1 MKKFLILLYLVV
13 LSSIVTWILL
23 KMKLFQTFFKLP
35 SFENFCVFNLEA
47 CGICHRFYL
56 NFKNN
61 VLSPH
66 VLHIDSSPRPPP
78 PPSCPIK
85 FWRAPSRSMFTIPV
99 ENPVTWPVL
108 FETPFFRYLSLCLQ
122 VRSENF
128 SWLLFT
134 FYSLLVTFYPL
145 LLTFY
150 SLIATFY

>member
-1 MKKFLILLYLVV
+1 MGFEHTTTEFRSDAKVGYMYRKYIYIYIYTYISVNKLFIVKKFLILLYLVV

-78 PPSCPIK
+78 PLLPHQVLKSPLPIHVYNTCGK
-85 FWRAPSRSMFTIPV
+85 PCHMAST
-99 ENPVTWPVL
+99 
-108 FETPFFRYLSLCLQ
+108 FRNT
-122 VRSENF
+122 VF
-128 SWLLFT
+128 
-134 FYSLLVTFYPL
+134 
-145 LLTFY
+145 
-150 SLIATFY
+150 

>member
-78 PPSCPIK
+78 RPPP
-85 FWRAPSRSMFTIPV
+85 APSS
-99 ENPVTWPVL
+99 
-108 FETPFFRYLSLCLQ
+108 FEEPPPDPCLQ
-122 VRSENF
+122 YLWKTLSHGQYF
-128 SWLLFT
+128 SKHRFLDICRCAFK
-134 FYSLLVTFYPL
+134 
-145 LLTFY
+145 
-150 SLIATFY
+150 

>member
-1 MKKFLILLYLVV
+1 MNTRPLNSVQTLKSDICIENIYIYTYISVNKLFIVKKFLILLYLVV

-66 VLHIDSSPRPPP
+66 VLHLGSRGGG
-78 PPSCPIK
+78 
-85 FWRAPSRSMFTIPV
+85 APSRSMFTIPV

-128 SWLLFT
+128 S
-134 FYSLLVTFYPL
+134 
-145 LLTFY
+145 
-150 SLIATFY
+150 